1 MLKYKTAFL
10 FILDTTLSPS
20 SSYNN
25 LRSRQIHHLKNDL
38 KDGSAFSR
46 HNSDTLDKGF
56 VRFSKGLI
64 ILCVFI
70 GCTSL
75 FVLHTRRNP
84 PYVNLSDHEGDT
96 HSNKKA
102 QKSKDQASGP
112 FHGSNQ
118 PFHYDQEGMSFVSF
132 KIATPKQEPWR
143 QYLLISYLILR
154 CFYV

>member
-1 MLKYKTAFL
+1 MLKYKMPFL

-75 FVLHTRRNP
+75 FVLHTRRSL
-84 PYVNLSDHEGDT
+84 PYVSLSNDEENT
-96 HSNKKA
+96 HSNQNA
-102 QKSKDQASGP
+102 PKSKDQSSLP

-118 PFHYDQEGMSFVSF
+118 PFHSDQEGMSFVSS
-132 KIATPKQEPWR
+132 I
-143 QYLLISYLILR
+143 
-154 CFYV
+154 